1 MTQLYFVT
9 KKTGYSDD
17 KEANR
22 IALDY
27 EIGKTAAFFYVFWRT
42 NLSQNLELMGVV

>member
-27 EIGKTAAFFYVFWRT
+27 EIGKIGAFLRVLA
-42 NLSQNLELMGVV
+42 NKILG